1 MKIVIEANIPYIK
14 GLLEPFGEVQYLAA
28 NEITNETVKD
38 ADALFIRTR
47 TKCNASLLDNTKV
60 KFIATATIGIDH
72 IDSEYCHK
80 NGIAFF
86 NAPGCNAPAV
96 AQYVFAT
103 IGKFLQ
109 CHPRDIK
116 DLTFAVVG
124 VGNVGKII
132 ARWGKLLGM
141 KVLQCDPPRARKE
154 GDAEFVTLKEVAEQ
168 ADIITFHT
176 PLNKEG
182 MDKTVHLAD
191 VDFFNSL
198 KHCDLLI
205 NSSRGCVVDN
215 TALNE
220 YLKHSDMSVAIDCWE
235 NEPNINLELLKTV
248 FVATPHIAGYSAEG
262 KQRATAMA
270 LEAFEKFYGVEVAG
284 KPQVDAP
291 FHGAEISNLQQVI
304 DSYDPTEDTE
314 KLKANPENFES
325 FRNHYNLRAEVR

>member
-28 NEITNETVKD
+28 DEITNETVKD

-72 IDSEYCHK
+72 IDADYCHSH
-80 NGIAFF
+80 GIAFF

-103 IGKFLQ
+103 IGKYLQ
-109 CHPRDIK
+109 GHPRNIK

-154 GDAEFVTLKEVAEQ
+154 GDAEFVTLQEVAEQ

-182 MDKTVHLAD
+182 IDKTVHLAD
-191 VDFFNSL
+191 ADFFNSL
-198 KHCDLLI
+198 RHCDLLI

-220 YLKHSDMSVAIDCWE
+220 YMTRSDMAVAIDCWE
-235 NEPNINLELLKTV
+235 NEPNINLELLKKV

-270 LEAFEKFYGVEVAG
+270 LEAFEKFYGVEVKG
-284 KPQVDAP
+284 EPQVDAP
-291 FHGAEISNLQQVI
+291 FHGAEISNIKQVT
-304 DSYDPTEDTE
+304 DSYDPAEDTE
-314 KLKANPENFES
+314 NLKAAPENFES

>member
-47 TKCNASLLDNTKV
+47 TKCNASLLDHTKV

-72 IDSEYCHK
+72 IDSEYCH
-80 NGIAFF
+80 NHSIAFF

-103 IGKFLQ
+103 LGKYLQ
-109 CHPRDIK
+109 SHPRNLQ

-132 ARWGKLLGM
+132 AHWGKLLGM

-154 GDAEFVTLKEVAEQ
+154 GDAEFVTLQEVAEQ

-176 PLNKEG
+176 PLNKDG
-182 MDKTVHLAD
+182 IDKTVHLAD
-191 VDFFNSL
+191 EAFFNNL
-198 KHCDLLI
+198 KHCELLI

-220 YLKHSDMSVAIDCWE
+220 YMNHSDMAVAIDCWE
-235 NEPNINLELLKTV
+235 NEPNINLELLKKV

-270 LEAFEKFYGVEVAG
+270 LEAFEKFYNVKVEG
-284 KPQVDAP
+284 KPQVEAP
-291 FHGAEISNLQQVI
+291 FHGAEISNLQQVT
-304 DSYDPTEDTE
+304 DSYDPAEDTE
-314 KLKANPENFES
+314 KLKATPENFEN